1 MRAKFGFSDL
11 HSFKDYVGFVA
22 MCAPDL
28 FPDREGVGPEDKWT
42 LNLAFFG
49 LREGLKL
56 SATEKG
62 PLGVFTECET
72 LVNEAYDAY
81 RVGQIKEGY
90 SKLAQ
95 VKKLLSRIPSK

>member
-1 MRAKFGFSDL
+1 MRAKFPFSDL
-11 HSFKDYVGFVA
+11 HSFKDYLGFVGL
-22 MCAPDL
+22 CAPDM

-42 LNLAFFG
+42 LDLAFFG

-62 PLGVFTECET
+62 SLGVFTECEN
-72 LVNEAYDAY
+72 LVGEAYEAY
-81 RVGQIKEGY
+81 RAGQIKDGY

-95 VKKLLSRIPSK
+95 VKKLLSCVPSQ